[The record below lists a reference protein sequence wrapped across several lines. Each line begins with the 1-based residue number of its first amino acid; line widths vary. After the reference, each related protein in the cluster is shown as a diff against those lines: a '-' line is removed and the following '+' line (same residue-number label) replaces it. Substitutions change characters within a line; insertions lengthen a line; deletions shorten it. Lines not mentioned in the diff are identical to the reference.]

1 MNPDLPIQMF
11 DFPPRARR
19 APQAAGLSRSEATK
33 KRGFKRRLI
42 RLPTALWDKL
52 DLIADAN
59 WRNTTQEVRVRLE
72 ASVENQ
78 SIDEHGVIVEHCPA
92 LRK

>member
-1 MNPDLPIQMF
+1 MNTELPVQMF
-11 DFPPRARR
+11 ERPRGRKASGRPAKQSVIPDTHVAVLVR
-19 APQAAGLSRSEATK
+19 MPKKLKNKLVGLSRAGWRSLTSEIVM
-33 KRGFKRRLI
+33 RL
-42 RLPTALWDKL
+42 D
-52 DLIADAN
+52 
-59 WRNTTQEVRVRLE
+59 